1 VNQSSVDIRTDEGIV
16 EASLRDFFLLLK
28 PRVMTLVVFTAF
40 VGLILAPGG
49 PHPLLAAVA
58 VLCIAIGA
66 GAAGA
71 INMWY
76 DRDIDAIMSRTSGR
90 PIPAGRM
97 DPDTALSFGL
107 VLSFFSVL
115 LMGLALN
122 WLAAGLLAFASAFY
136 VLVYTMWLKRRTPQN
151 IVIGGAAGAF
161 PPMIGWAA
169 ATGELGLEALV
180 LFLIIFAWTPPH
192 FWALS
197 LYREGDYAKAGVP
210 MLPVV
215 AGLPSTRRHI
225 FAYTV
230 VLAAVSLAPWYL
242 GFAGNLFGFAALAL
256 NARFLWLAGRIL
268 REGDKGPAGRT
279 FGYSIL
285 YLFLIFAFLVI
296 DQAFGAWFATLL
308 SGATG

>member
-1 VNQSSVDIRTDEGIV
+1 MPYPFPDAPEITIRQ
-16 EASLRDFFLLLK
+16 LL
-28 PRVMTLVVFTAF
+28 THTS
-40 VGLILAPGG
+40 GLDYP
-49 PHPLLAAVA
+49 
-58 VLCIAIGA
+58 AIGSPEFR
-66 GAAGA
+66 A
-71 INMWY
+71 I
-76 DRDIDAIMSRTSGR
+76 
-90 PIPAGRM
+90 
-97 DPDTALSFGL
+97 
-107 VLSFFSVL
+107 
-115 LMGLALN
+115 
-122 WLAAGLLAFASAFY
+122 
-136 VLVYTMWLKRRTPQN
+136 
-151 IVIGGAAGAF
+151 
-161 PPMIGWAA
+161 
-169 ATGELGLEALV
+169 
-180 LFLIIFAWTPPH
+180 
-192 FWALS
+192 
-197 LYREGDYAKAGVP
+197 YAKAGVP